1 MKLGDKLKPVLLATR
16 NEGNGDPSPCS
27 LEIWRDPSMGQ
38 ISKNALPL
46 TPNPSCS
53 KLKVEMRGR

>member
-1 MKLGDKLKPVLLATR
+1 MK

-38 ISKNALPL
+38 ISKNALSL

-53 KLKVEMRGR
+53 KLKVDMRGR